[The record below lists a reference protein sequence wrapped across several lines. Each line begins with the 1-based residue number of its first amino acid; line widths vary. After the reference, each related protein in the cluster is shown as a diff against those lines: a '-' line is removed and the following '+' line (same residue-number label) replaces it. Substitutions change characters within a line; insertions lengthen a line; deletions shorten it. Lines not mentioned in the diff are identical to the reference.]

1 MNKEELF
8 ISLISSSKLQGD
20 DGAFINGYVYS
31 KDAFFENIHFKK
43 EWLTYKQIAIKA
55 SLVNLSDVIAMNA
68 SPKYCLL
75 SIAMPKN
82 ISSFQIKEL
91 TDGFLECAKKY
102 NYEIIGG
109 DTIANNKLDITM
121 TFISTTKKPIFRNN
135 IKNNEIICFTG
146 NLGESQKDLKKLF
159 RNKKIKKTSKFI
171 TPKIRTKFMKK
182 ASRYITSAL
191 DISDGL
197 FKELERLSNLNN
209 IGYKFFKK
217 FHKNIGCSGEE
228 YELLFSINKKN
239 LRYIKSIAKL
249 TKTPIT
255 IVGITQKNKKYK
267 SICKENHF

>member
-20 DGAFINGYVYS
+20 DGAYIDGYIYS

-43 EWLTYKQIAIKA
+43 EWLSYKQIAIKS
-55 SLVNLSDVIAMNA
+55 SLINISDAVAMNA
-68 SPKYCLL
+68 VPKYALL

-82 ISSFQIKEL
+82 ITSNQIKEL
-91 TDGFLECAKKY
+91 TDGFLEVAKKY

-109 DTIANNKLDITM
+109 DTIENNKLDITM
-121 TFISTTKKPIFRNN
+121 TFISTTKKPIFRKGIKDNN
-135 IKNNEIICFTG
+135 LILFTG
-146 NLGESQKDLKKLF
+146 NLGESKKDLNRLF
-159 RNKKIKKTSKFI
+159 RGKKIKKTSKFI
-171 TPKIRTKFMKK
+171 TPKIRDKFMKK

-197 FKELERLSNLNN
+197 FKELERLSKLNN

-217 FHKNIGCSGEE
+217 FDKNIGCSGEE
-228 YELLFSINKKN
+228 YELLFSIDKRN
-239 LRYIKSIAKL
+239 LKYIQNIAKI

-255 IVGITQKNKKYK
+255 IVGTAKKNKKYK
-267 SICKENHF
+267 STCKENHF